1 MEPIPETVR
10 AIADFGPFVIEHEDL
25 LAELLDQAR
34 QVQAVV
40 PQCVGISVASNED
53 EVTFTLVATAPEIAV
68 LDAIQYVAGGPC
80 VEAVKTDEALAY
92 DQAGL
97 FDEEEWQ
104 LFAQATAA
112 AAVASTLSLP
122 IIVQDA
128 HVIGGVNLYASTT
141 TAFDGHHEAIAAIFD
156 AWAPGAVTNA
166 DLSFTTRNVAET
178 APDLLREDID
188 LSVAVGLIAN
198 QDRIS
203 IDDAR
208 QRLTQAARR
217 AGVSQA
223 QLAQTI
229 IELRRLQDS
238 D

>member
-1 MEPIPETVR
+1 VEPIPETVR
-10 AIADFGPFVIEHEDL
+10 VIADFGPFVIEHEDL
-25 LAELLDQAR
+25 LAELLDKAQ

-53 EVTFTLVATAPEIAV
+53 DVTFTLVATAPEIAV

-80 VEAVKTDEALAY
+80 VEAAKTDEVLAY

-122 IIVQDA
+122 IVQDA

-166 DLSFTTRNVAET
+166 DLSFTTRNIAEA

-203 IDDAR
+203 IDHAR
-208 QRLTQAARR
+208 QRLSEAARR

>member
-1 MEPIPETVR
+1 VEPIPETVR